1 MNEIFEFVGSVIQQA
16 EFWALSTTGFGLV
29 SVVSMVWNSRTKMS
43 LLGQKVIIEGLKKT
57 LTDEVSN
64 TTVMSKT
71 MLSQASL
78 IEKQSKAIEI
88 LNANLFILSQAAN
101 IGADN
106 KTLILKNYQLL
117 TTETPVVKVEQ
128 TVVSNELELA
138 KAELKTIEEQS
149 SLDELIEQV
158 K

>member
-1 MNEIFEFVGSVIQQA
+1 MKEVFDFVGSVIQQA

-29 SVVSMVWNSRTKMS
+29 SVVSMVWNSRTKVS

-57 LTDEVSN
+57 LADEVSN
-64 TTVMSKT
+64 TTTMSKT

-101 IGADN
+101 IGSDN
-106 KTLILKNYQLL
+106 KALILKNYQLL
-117 TTETPVVKVEQ
+117 TSETPVVKVEQ

-138 KAELKTIEEQS
+138 KAQLNTIEEQS